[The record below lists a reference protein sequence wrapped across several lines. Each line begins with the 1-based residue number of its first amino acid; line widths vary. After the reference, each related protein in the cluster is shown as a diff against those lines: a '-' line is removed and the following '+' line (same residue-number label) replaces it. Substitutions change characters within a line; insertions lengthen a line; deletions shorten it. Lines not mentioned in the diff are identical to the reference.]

1 MKCEPLEASGL
12 GEHLECSPC
21 GKLASR
27 ALVSRLAWPG
37 GAAVALAKRGLY
49 QLVVAFDQFL
59 RKEPQLFTPLKQRFV
74 ALHGRGVCSGLG
86 DGLFHLRI

>member
-1 MKCEPLEASGL
+1 MKREPLVASGL

-21 GKLASR
+21 GNVASR
-27 ALVSRLAWPG
+27 ALVSRLAGPG
-37 GAAVALAKRGLY
+37 GAAVALAIDGFY

-59 RKEPQLFTPLKQRFV
+59 WDEPQLFTSLEQGLV
-74 ALHGRGVCSGLG
+74 ALHGRGVCGGLR